1 MEKVLSRDIRHLLVR
16 DSETRKLT
24 GLLSIKD
31 LVKVQVAIHNSKIS
45 ALEDT
50 AIGGLSRREAGGAHE
65 I

>member
-16 DSETRKLT
+16 DVETKKLT

-31 LVKVQVAIHNSKIS
+31 LVKVQVAIHRNRIA

-50 AIGGLSRREAGGAHE
+50 AVGGLSRREAGGAHE